1 MIPNERLHPG
11 HKSPRFPCRDYS
23 GPGTHYVTIC
33 AHDHHCAFGRI
44 ENDQIEPS
52 PLGRI
57 ARDWVVAIP
66 SHGAN
71 ARLHSFVVMPDHS
84 KGLSELLSPP
94 GKYRTGM
101 QRSESDPGSVP
112 PGSLSA
118 VVRSFK
124 AIKLRR
130 SGEVCHRNYLER
142 VIRAGEEFSNAVRYS
157 ARSPVR
163 WGREDESREGAQI

>member
-11 HKSPRFPCRDYS
+11 HKSLRLPCRDYS
-23 GPGTHYVTIC
+23 GAGIHYVTIC
-33 AHDHHCAFGRI
+33 AYDNHCAFGRI

-52 PLGRI
+52 PRI
-57 ARDWVVAIP
+57 ARDWVMAIP

-71 ARLHSFVVMPDHS
+71 ARLHSFVFMPNHS
-84 KGLSELLSPP
+84 KGRSELLSPP
-94 GKYRTGM
+94 GKYRTEM
-101 QRSESDPGSVP
+101 QRSESDPGGVP

-118 VVRSFK
+118 DVRSFK
-124 AIKLRR
+124 AIELRF

-163 WGREDESREGAQI
+163 WGRTDESPEGAKI